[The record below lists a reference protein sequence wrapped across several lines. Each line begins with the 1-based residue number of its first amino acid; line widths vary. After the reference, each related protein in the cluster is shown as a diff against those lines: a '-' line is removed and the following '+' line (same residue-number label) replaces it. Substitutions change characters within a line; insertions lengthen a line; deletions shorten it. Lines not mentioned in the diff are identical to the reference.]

1 MISDDTYLFVTNMS
15 FCYLEVRFFSLYD
28 NFQMK
33 YLDTLHGMDE
43 TTTTLRTSYH
53 VIQVSKT

>member
-1 MISDDTYLFVTNMS
+1 MTRLFFTKMS
-15 FCYLEVRFFSLYD
+15 FCYLEVRFFYLYD

-43 TTTTLRTSYH
+43 TTTTIKTSYH
-53 VIQVSKT
+53 VIKGS